1 MRIRDLTGR
10 ELGFALQVESG
21 LAYEY
26 LVSLC
31 GFATPGEHDTYE
43 LGREWFENLRRE
55 ASRGLLDALDRI
67 GTQAG
72 KVWMNLVGLATVSPA
87 TRDVPSLLGRV
98 EGLDPLELR
107 LYLLG
112 SHVPFYQQSIS
123 HDVLHRAASGD
134 RDAQQRLLA
143 DASYFGGEAESLRL
157 LGLSVEETRDVALE
171 TMHRWYDEVFQSRER
186 EFEPILLRDA
196 EAKGKLL
203 GRMPPEQVIESAT
216 GIQFVPQPGIRQV
229 YLIPQLT
236 TRPWVWLA
244 EHDEARLYCYPVADE
259 SLASDESEPPGRLVR
274 LHRALADEKR
284 LRMLRAI
291 AESST
296 TLQELADR
304 FGLPK
309 STAHHHLAILRS
321 AGLVTVS
328 SDQER
333 RYRVRR
339 DVIPEVSSLLDA
351 YLQPAQRRPT

>member
-1 MRIRDLTGR
+1 MPIRDLTGR
-10 ELGFALQVESG
+10 ELGFGLHVEHG
-21 LAYEY
+21 LGYEY

-31 GFATPGEHDTYE
+31 GFATPAEHETYE
-43 LGREWFENLRRE
+43 SGREWFEKFRTQ
-55 ASRGLLDALDRI
+55 ASRDLLDALDRI
-67 GTQAG
+67 GTGAG
-72 KVWMNLVGLATVSPA
+72 KVWMNLVGMATVPPP
-87 TRDVPSLLGRV
+87 TRDVPALLERI

-112 SHVPFYQQSIS
+112 FHVPFYQHSIS
-123 HDVLHRAASGD
+123 REVLHRAAIGD
-134 RDAQQRLLA
+134 EDAQQQLHA
-143 DASYFGGEAESLRL
+143 DSSYFGGEAKSLRL
-157 LGLSVEETRDVALE
+157 LGLSVKETRDVALKV
-171 TMHRWYDEVFQSRER
+171 MHRWYDEAFRARES

-196 EAKGKLL
+196 EAKRKLVR
-203 GRMPPEQVIESAT
+203 RMLPEQVIEAAT
-216 GIQFVPQPGIRQV
+216 GIQFVPQPGIRHV

-259 SLASDESEPPGRLVR
+259 SLAGEGTDPPGRLVR
-274 LHRALADEKR
+274 LHRALSDEKR

-291 AESST
+291 AESSA

-351 YLQPAQRRPT
+351 YLQPAQRRA